1 MSGKVTA
8 STFRKRVYEII
19 DPANVDDHASRIYDL
34 VNTLAILLNLVAS
47 ILDTFDGIHNQYG
60 TLLLS
65 IEGVTV
71 AFFALDYVL
80 RLWTARYLHPK
91 LSEWRAIL
99 SYILSFTGAV
109 DLLSFLPYYLPFFF
123 PAGAVAFRMFR
134 VMRIFR
140 LFRIN
145 AYYDSL
151 SVITEV
157 LSSKRQQ
164 LMSSVFIILVLML
177 ASSLCMYSLEHEAQP
192 EVFTNAFSG
201 IWWAASTLLTVGYGD
216 IYPITTLGKVFG
228 IFIAFL
234 GVGMVA
240 IPTGIISAGFV
251 EQYSRIKRMSEYADE
266 EQVRFIK
273 IRLSP
278 GDRWAG
284 TEIRDLGLPKGVV
297 LAVIQRGKDII
308 VPRGDVQLRA
318 GDTLVLGAES
328 LGDDRHIDLKEL
340 LLRKQ
345 HPWNGQ
351 RIRELDISR
360 QTIIV
365 LIKRKGKGIIPYG
378 DLVLREGDRVI
389 LYTQT
394 RMNFANHIEV

>member
-1 MSGKVTA
+1 
-8 STFRKRVYEII
+8 
-19 DPANVDDHASRIYDL
+19 
-34 VNTLAILLNLVAS
+34 
-47 ILDTFDGIHNQYG
+47 
-60 TLLLS
+60 
-65 IEGVTV
+65 
-71 AFFALDYVL
+71 
-80 RLWTARYLHPK
+80 
-91 LSEWRAIL
+91 
-99 SYILSFTGAV
+99 
-109 DLLSFLPYYLPFFF
+109 
-123 PAGAVAFRMFR
+123 
-134 VMRIFR
+134 
-140 LFRIN
+140 
-145 AYYDSL
+145 
-151 SVITEV
+151 
-157 LSSKRQQ
+157 
-164 LMSSVFIILVLML
+164 
-177 ASSLCMYSLEHEAQP
+177 
-192 EVFTNAFSG
+192 
-201 IWWAASTLLTVGYGD
+201 
-216 IYPITTLGKVFG
+216 LGKVFG